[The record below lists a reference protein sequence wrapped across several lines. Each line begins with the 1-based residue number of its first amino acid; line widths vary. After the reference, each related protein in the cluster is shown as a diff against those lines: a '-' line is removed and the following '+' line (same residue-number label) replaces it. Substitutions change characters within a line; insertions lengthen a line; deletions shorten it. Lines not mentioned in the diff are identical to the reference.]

1 MQPSEKSTGIVGEIL
16 PGVLRGLG
24 LEERVESVKLGSC
37 WAEIVGETVAS
48 RSRPRDLRDGTLFV
62 EAENNVWMQE
72 ISFHRDRIIAR
83 IRKRFP
89 GLKVTG
95 IRLVM
100 ERERSEG

>member
-1 MQPSEKSTGIVGEIL
+1 VGEIL
-16 PGVLRGLG
+16 REALRGLG
-24 LEERVESVKLGSC
+24 VEERVESAKLGSC

-48 RSRPRDLRDGTLFV
+48 KSRPLDLRDGTLFV

-72 ISFHRDRIIAR
+72 ISFHRERIIAR

-89 GLKVTG
+89 GLMVTG
-95 IRLVM
+95 IRLMM